1 MASAGYETTP
11 QSRNEDERETKP
23 GPGDKQKANEFK
35 GTDLPKAVEAG
46 RPGGTSGVPE
56 LSSCGLVW
64 ETISW

>member
-1 MASAGYETTP
+1 MASAGSETTP
-11 QSRNEDERETKP
+11 ESRNEDEKDTK
-23 GPGDKQKANEFK
+23 PGDKQKANEFK

-56 LSSCGLVW
+56 LSSRGLVW